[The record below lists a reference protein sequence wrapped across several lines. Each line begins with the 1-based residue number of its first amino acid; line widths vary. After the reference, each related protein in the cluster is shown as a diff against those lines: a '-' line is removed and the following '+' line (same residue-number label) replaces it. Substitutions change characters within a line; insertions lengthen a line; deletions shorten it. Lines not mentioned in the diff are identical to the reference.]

1 MYSLLPAVVSGLF
14 FSYGIYVL
22 VAKGITRLST
32 IFFLHCLTTCFWQ
45 GILAV
50 LFQTH
55 DPLLAGFLVKIV
67 YAFIIFLPTTLY
79 HFFVEISDRQEE
91 HRWVYLSYGLSVV
104 LVGFDLASNLFV
116 DGYYIYFWGY
126 YPKAGMLHPLHL
138 LQTAAIVYRGL
149 HIVLRQE
156 RIAVSNQRI
165 RLRICLASSFVYSF
179 AAIDYVCNYGIAIY
193 PLGAIFTALSLGLL
207 SVAVTRYGL
216 MSGLTVATSVA
227 ATIAHEIR
235 TPLATI
241 GLQSNALAQH
251 LSHLYEGYQRAVSN
265 GLIEAQ
271 IDSSVCES
279 LIKIPQKI
287 NHQINR
293 SNTMID
299 MMLAST
305 RMEYLDTKEFAW
317 HSARACTAEAL
328 DTYPFTARER
338 AKVTF
343 VTEEDFKFYGSESL
357 FVFVIFNLLKNA
369 LYAIAAVNKGDIC
382 ISISA
387 GKTGHIL
394 RFTDTASGIPPS
406 VLNRIF
412 DTFYTTKQSAGTGIG
427 LAFCQRVMKSFYGD
441 MRCESVEGQYTTF
454 TLSFTPGS
462 TATGRKSLPLLSEH
476 AA

>member
-1 MYSLLPAVVSGLF
+1 MYSLLPALVSGLF
-14 FSYGIYVL
+14 FSYGVYVL
-22 VAKGITRLST
+22 IAKGITRLSA

-45 GILAV
+45 GIWAV

-55 DPLLAGFLVKIV
+55 DPQLAGFLVKIG

-79 HFFVEISDRQEE
+79 HFFTEISERQKE
-91 HRWVYLSYGLSVV
+91 HRWVYLSYGLAVV
-104 LVGFDLASNLFV
+104 LVVFDLASNLFV
-116 DGYYIYFWGY
+116 DGYYVYFWGY
-126 YPKAGMLHPLHL
+126 YPKAGILHPLHL
-138 LQTAAIVYRGL
+138 LQTAAIVCRGL
-149 HIVLRQE
+149 YIIFRQE
-156 RIAVSNQRI
+156 RIAPSDQRI
-165 RLRICLASSFVYSF
+165 RLRICLASSLVYCF
-179 AAIDYVCNYGIAIY
+179 AAIDYVCNYGIAVY

-251 LSHLYEGYQRAVSN
+251 LSHLYEGYQRAVSD
-265 GLIEAQ
+265 GLIESQ
-271 IDSSVCES
+271 IDSSTREL

-299 MMLAST
+299 MMLASA
-305 RMEYLDTKEFAW
+305 RMEHLDTTDFAW
-317 HSARACTAEAL
+317 HSAHTCTTEAL
-328 DTYPFTARER
+328 DTYPFTALER
-338 AKVTF
+338 AKVSL
-343 VTEEDFKFYGSESL
+343 VTEKDFKFYGSESL

-382 ISISA
+382 ITISA
-387 GKTGHIL
+387 GKMGHIL

-406 VLNRIF
+406 VLKRIF
-412 DTFYTTKQSAGTGIG
+412 DTFYTTKQSAGAGIG
-427 LAFCQRVMKSFYGD
+427 LAFCQRAVKSFYGD

-454 TLSFTPGS
+454 TLDFTPGS
-462 TATGRKSLPLLSEH
+462 KATGRKSLPLLSEQ